1 MDKDLKKSENTW
13 CGRSL
18 KNYLAMQRK
27 VAEERGCLARFL
39 ASKTLTEAR
48 KVLSGQI
55 KK

>member
-1 MDKDLKKSENTW
+1 MKPEIKKIESTW

-18 KNYLAMQRK
+18 KNYLNMHKQT
-27 VAEERGCLARFL
+27 AEDRGCLGRFL

-48 KVLSGQI
+48 KVLRGLI